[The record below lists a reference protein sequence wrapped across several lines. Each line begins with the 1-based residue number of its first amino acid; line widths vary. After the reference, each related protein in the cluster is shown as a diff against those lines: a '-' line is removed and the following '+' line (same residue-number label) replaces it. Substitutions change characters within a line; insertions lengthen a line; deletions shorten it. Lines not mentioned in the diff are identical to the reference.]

1 MKRMYTAVGVM
12 SGTSLD
18 GLDLVLCRIQMK
30 RGNWQFSILS
40 AQTIPYPEY
49 WKRRLEM
56 AASLNAAEFM
66 QLHNEYGKYTGEQV
80 KRFLEGFPEKVDL
93 IASHG
98 HTIFH
103 QPEKR
108 FTFQIGS
115 GLTIAQ
121 ECGILTISDFRSMD
135 IALGGQGA
143 PLVPVGD
150 RQLFSEYDF
159 CLNLGGFANI
169 SNEEKGTRIAC
180 DLCPVNF
187 IANRYA
193 SELNMEFDRDGR
205 IGSEGSVHQPLVNEL
220 NNLEFYSHNG
230 PKSLGREWVEQ
241 VFMPVISTYDIPV
254 PDLLRTFYEHAAIQI
269 SAYINRYEAGTVMV
283 TGGGAFN
290 KFLIGLIRQKS
301 KSELVIPDDTIV
313 KFKEALIFAFLGVL
327 RYLGEVNCY
336 ASVTGA
342 SLDSSGG
349 VMFEPY

>member
-1 MKRMYTAVGVM
+1 MKRKYTVVGIM

-18 GLDLVLCRIQMK
+18 GLDLVLCRIEMK
-30 RGNWQFSILS
+30 KGNWQFEVLS
-40 AQTIPYPEY
+40 AKTIPYPEI
-49 WKRRLEM
+49 WKHRLEM

-80 KRFLEGFPEKVDL
+80 KSFIEGFPGKVDL

-121 ECGILTISDFRSMD
+121 ECNILTISDFRSMD

-143 PLVPVGD
+143 PLVPAGD

-193 SELNMEFDRDGR
+193 SEFKMEFDRDGLLGR
-205 IGSEGSVHQPLVNEL
+205 KGSVHQLLVDEL
-220 NNLEFYSHNG
+220 NNLEFYSYKG

-241 VFMPVISTYDIPV
+241 VFLPVISKYDIPI
-254 PDLLRTFYEHAAIQI
+254 PDLLRSFYEHAAIQI
-269 SAYINRYEAGTVMV
+269 AAWINRYPAGKVLT
-283 TGGGAFN
+283 TGGGAYN
-290 KFLIGLIRQKS
+290 TFLIELIRQKS
-301 KSELVIPDDTIV
+301 GSEIILPDDTII

-327 RYLGEVNCY
+327 RLLGEVNCY

-342 SLDSSGG
+342 SQDSSGG
-349 VMFEPY
+349 VIFEPY